1 MNSALRI
8 LKLGRVVAGCG
19 IGAIMHMWRCRM
31 DCESDRFQMTKE
43 LGRKLR
49 ELRERARLTQTDL
62 APDRLD
68 RQLRRK

>member
-1 MNSALRI
+1 
-8 LKLGRVVAGCG
+8 
-19 IGAIMHMWRCRM
+19 M